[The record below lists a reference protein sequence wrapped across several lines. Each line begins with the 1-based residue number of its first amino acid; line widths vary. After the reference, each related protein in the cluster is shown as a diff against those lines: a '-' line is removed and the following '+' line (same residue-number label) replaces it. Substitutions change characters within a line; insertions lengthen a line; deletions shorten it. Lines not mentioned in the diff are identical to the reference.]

1 MYLITDAFPAR
12 NARPIRQTR
21 MSRKFRCDVHG
32 ILLLDKPQGLSSN
45 QALQAVRRLFQAAKA
60 GHTGSLDPMA
70 TGLLPLCF
78 GEATKVAGLLLGSRK
93 AYEAEC
99 LLGATT
105 NTDDAEGEMLER
117 RDVPELAALDIG
129 HTLQRFMG
137 EINQVPPAFSALKRE
152 GVPMYVRARRGEEVD
167 LAARRV
173 TIEAIDRLDWQPP
186 RLRFRVIC
194 GAGTY
199 IRSLAR
205 DLGEALGCGAH
216 LTALRRLWVDP
227 FRKPIMH
234 TLDALSNMD
243 AQARDA
249 LLLPIDA
256 GLEGLPAVHLD
267 AAGSR
272 ALAHGQTVTMDGLT
286 QGRYRAYADD
296 GRLLA
301 LAEAISGG
309 RLRVVRGFNLPSA
322 AE

>member
-1 MYLITDAFPAR
+1 
-12 NARPIRQTR
+12 
-21 MSRKFRCDVHG
+21 MSRKLRRPVHG

-99 LLGATT
+99 LLGATP
-105 NTDDAEGEMLER
+105 NTDDAEGEILDR
-117 RDVPELAALDIG
+117 RAVPEFATPDIE
-129 HTLQRFMG
+129 HALQRFTG
-137 EINQVPPAFSALKRE
+137 EINQVPPAFSALKRD
-152 GVPMYVRARRGEEVD
+152 GVPMYVRARRGEDVQLAPRPVVIDRIELLEWRRPD
-167 LAARRV
+167 LRLRV
-173 TIEAIDRLDWQPP
+173 T
-186 RLRFRVIC
+186 C

-205 DLGEALGCGAH
+205 DLGEVLGCGAH
-216 LTALRRLWVDP
+216 LTALRRLWVEP
-227 FRKPIMH
+227 FRKPVMH
-234 TLDALSNMD
+234 TLDALGDMD

-249 LLLPIDA
+249 LLLPVDS
-256 GLEGLPAVHLD
+256 GLESLPAVHLD
-267 AAGSR
+267 ASGSR
-272 ALAHGQTVTMDGLT
+272 ALSHGQLVTINDLAPM
-286 QGRYRAYADD
+286 RYRAYADD

-301 LAEAISGG
+301 LAEGTHEG

-322 AE
+322 APIHGNRGLR